1 MLSIAEDHTS
11 LGQEMYSFARLLWPI
26 NRSITGNG
34 VRQTLASIKEHIPSL
49 NIFEVPT
56 GTQVFDWT
64 IPREWSVREAYIL
77 TPDGEKICDF
87 RVNNLHLVGYSIPFS
102 GDLTLSELQN
112 HLYSLPEQPDA
123 IPYITSY
130 YKERW
135 GFCLCHKQRES
146 LTEGLYK
153 VVVDSD
159 LFDGNLTYGE
169 VIIQG
174 SSQQEVFL
182 STYVCHPSMANN
194 ELSGPVVA
202 TFLVKWLL
210 NQDNLK
216 YTYRIV
222 FIPETIGSI
231 TYLDMHYQYL
241 KQHTVG
247 GFNITCVGDDRAYSY
262 LPSRNENSISDRV
275 SLHILQ
281 WIDPAFKRY
290 KWEDRGSDERQYCSP
305 GIDLPIASI
314 MRTKYG
320 EYPEYHTSLDDL
332 ERVVSSSGLRGGF
345 YALQRAIEALER
357 NCYPLVKVL
366 GEPQLGKRGLYPTLS
381 TKQSGQQVRRMMNLL
396 TWSDGQHSLLDI
408 AEKCD
413 CPIWLLYPL
422 VDTLREHDLLEI

>member
-1 MLSIAEDHTS
+1 MLNDNTS
-11 LGQEMYSFARLLWPI
+11 PGQEIYNFACLLWPM
-26 NRSITGNG
+26 NRSITGDG
-34 VRQTLASIKEHIPSL
+34 VRQTLTSIKEHIPSL

-56 GTQVFDWT
+56 GMQVFDWT
-64 IPREWSVREAYIL
+64 IPREWRVREAYIL
-77 TPDGEKICDF
+77 TPDGERICDF
-87 RVNNLHLVGYSIPFS
+87 RVNNLHLVGYSVPFS
-102 GDLTLSELQN
+102 GDLTLSELQD

-123 IPYITSY
+123 IPYVTSY

-135 GFCLCHKQRES
+135 GFCLCLNQRES

-159 LFDGNLTYGE
+159 LFEGSLTYGE
-169 VIIQG
+169 IIIQG

-182 STYVCHPSMANN
+182 STYICHPSIANN
-194 ELSGPVVA
+194 ELSGMVVT

-210 NQDNLK
+210 SQDNLK

-231 TYLDMHYQYL
+231 TYLSNHYQYL
-241 KQHTVG
+241 KQHVVA

-262 LPSRNENSISDRV
+262 LPSRNGNSISDQV
-275 SLHILQ
+275 SLHVLR
-281 WIDPAFKRY
+281 WIDPTFKKYTWR
-290 KWEDRGSDERQYCSP
+290 DRGSDERQYCSP
-305 GIDLPIASI
+305 GIDLPVASI

-320 EYPEYHTSLDDL
+320 EYTEYHTSLDDL
-332 ERVVSSSGLRGGF
+332 ERVVSPSGLQGSF
-345 YALQRAIEALER
+345 YALQRAIETLER
-357 NCYPLVKVL
+357 NCYPQVKVL

-381 TKQSGQQVRRMMNLL
+381 TKESGQQVGLMMNLL

-408 AEKCD
+408 AEECD

-422 VDTLREHDLLEI
+422 VDTLREHGLLEI